1 MNPRSELQSS
11 SRMASESREFR
22 LQAFQFFSKTDEL
35 QNTNSFQD
43 NLKTWFAPELPMDF
57 DPWQLHIWSCKLHQF
72 FLAFLQRLQGHKG
85 HRGGSVLSN
94 IYIYVLR
101 MYIDNHVYIYILIH
115 TYVWIYY
122 PASKDSQVFRVWFSP
137 SLMTEVPSPIVCE
150 FCYLFYVRPGVQ
162 GNHKN
167 WCCIYQ
173 WHYITRRWT
182 HEFLARSAAWPYVW
196 SHWGDPLNICNY
208 KHIHVYVVIYIYI
221 YLWVKCRYPLLEQY
235 VATILRSHGS

>member
-94 IYIYVLR
+94 IYIYIYIYVLR
-101 MYIDNHVYIYILIH
+101 MYIDNHVYIYIYLSIRMYEYTTLH
-115 TYVWIYY
+115 LKIVKYF
-122 PASKDSQVFRVWFSP
+122 VFGFH
-137 SLMTEVPSPIVCE
+137 
-150 FCYLFYVRPGVQ
+150 Q
-162 GNHKN
+162 
-167 WCCIYQ
+167 
-173 WHYITRRWT
+173 
-182 HEFLARSAAWPYVW
+182 A
-196 SHWGDPLNICNY
+196 
-208 KHIHVYVVIYIYI
+208 
-221 YLWVKCRYPLLEQY
+221 
-235 VATILRSHGS
+235 